1 MKFQLKFVKIW
12 QKKIQNFF
20 HNKWANFYLIN
31 EPMGPKFEANFAIE
45 IFWGVILLLFYKIWP
60 KFQIL
65 WKSDQNWP
73 KFTIKKPF
81 LLSEISFENFPCQII
96 SSR

>member
-1 MKFQLKFVKIW
+1 
-12 QKKIQNFF
+12 
-20 HNKWANFYLIN
+20 
-31 EPMGPKFEANFAIE
+31 MGPKFEANFAIE
-45 IFWGVILLLFYKIWP
+45 IFFGVILLLFYKIWP

-81 LLSEISFENFPCQII
+81 LLSEFFLKIFLVKSLVQGSNLDYAM
-96 SSR
+96 SR